1 MKILLAAPQD
11 RTVLGIIGVYC
22 RMALERMG
30 NEVSVFDFRLH
41 PYLQAKCICSLKA
54 LLRRLMPRV
63 PSLYDVPAIRE
74 AVDRKINSLL
84 LERARSEGPDMLLV
98 LCGENI
104 LADTI
109 RQIRDEANAVTA
121 NWFHDSML
129 SASRQQLI
137 HSAFSAYDYI
147 FMVDSSGVLE
157 HLGVRL
163 NNTHTLPLACEPQI
177 HRRME
182 LSVEEIAQYGSN
194 VAFVG
199 TVTPKREEILE
210 ELAEFGLKIWGK
222 WNGSSRRLKGCYQK
236 QDIYMEEAV
245 KIYNAS
251 RIVVDIHGLYGP
263 GTPVFNVTPRV
274 FEVPASG
281 GFLLTNNIPQ
291 AAGFYEIGR
300 EMIVYDSTEEL
311 KRLIRYYLEHPEERA
326 AIADKGYQRA
336 RKEHTYTH
344 RLRQLLDTVN
354 TGSRKAP

>member
-1 MKILLAAPQD
+1 
-11 RTVLGIIGVYC
+11 
-22 RMALERMG
+22 
-30 NEVSVFDFRLH
+30 
-41 PYLQAKCICSLKA
+41 
-54 LLRRLMPRV
+54 
-63 PSLYDVPAIRE
+63 
-74 AVDRKINSLL
+74 
-84 LERARSEGPDMLLV
+84 
-98 LCGENI
+98 
-104 LADTI
+104 
-109 RQIRDEANAVTA
+109 
-121 NWFHDSML
+121 
-129 SASRQQLI
+129 
-137 HSAFSAYDYI
+137 
-147 FMVDSSGVLE
+147 
-157 HLGVRL
+157 
-163 NNTHTLPLACEPQI
+163 
-177 HRRME
+177 
-182 LSVEEIAQYGSN
+182 
-194 VAFVG
+194 
-199 TVTPKREEILE
+199 
-210 ELAEFGLKIWGK
+210 
-222 WNGSSRRLKGCYQK
+222 
-236 QDIYMEEAV
+236 MEEAV